1 MTKHSYPI
9 KQIQISTLLAL
20 LLLSLTLCSGCTQK
34 PQEPISKT
42 GFYFDTVITLTLY
55 DSQQEELLEDCF
67 ALADKYEKML
77 SATIDSSDVSNI
89 NQAKGQPVTV
99 NPETLELLQKG
110 LAYGTLSEGRFDVT
124 IGNLSSLWNFTENDG
139 VIPDDTE
146 IKTAVSTVDYRN
158 VEISG
163 NQVSLRNPES
173 AIDLGGIAKGYIA
186 DKMKEYLLEQG
197 VTSGIINLGG
207 NVLVIGVK
215 TDNTPFTIGIQTPF
229 DSEGSSIATVK
240 IKDMTVVSSGVYER
254 YFTIDDKL
262 YHHILDTSTGYP
274 YDNGLLSVSII
285 CRNSV
290 DGDGL
295 STTCFSLGLEK
306 GMELVE
312 SLENTEAIFI
322 TSDYEIHTSS
332 GIGETIPF
340 ELMMH

>member
-1 MTKHSYPI
+1 MTRHTHPI
-9 KQIQISTLLAL
+9 KQIQISTLLSL
-20 LLLSLTLCSGCTQK
+20 LLFSLTLCSGCAPKT
-34 PQEPISKT
+34 QEPISKT

-55 DSQQEELLEDCF
+55 DSKQEELLEGCF

-89 NQAKGQPVTV
+89 NQAKGEPVTV

-110 LAYGTLSEGRFDVT
+110 LDYGALSEGRFDVT
-124 IGNLSSLWNFTENDG
+124 IGNLSSLWDFTENEGAVPNDAD
-139 VIPDDTE
+139 IQ
-146 IKTAVSTVDYRN
+146 TAVSTVDYRN
-158 VEISG
+158 VEING
-163 NQVSLRNPES
+163 NQVSLRNPDS
-173 AIDLGGIAKGYIA
+173 SIDLGGIAKGYIA
-186 DKMKEYLLEQG
+186 DKMKEYLLDQG
-197 VTSGIINLGG
+197 ITSGIINLGG
-207 NVLVIGVK
+207 NVLVIGDK
-215 TDNTPFTIGIQTPF
+215 PDNTPFTIGIQTPF

-240 IKDMTVVSSGVYER
+240 IEDMTVVSSGIYER

-274 YDNGLLSVSII
+274 YDNDLLSVSII
-285 CRNSV
+285 CQNSV

-332 GIGETIPF
+332 GMGETIPF
-340 ELMMH
+340 ELMMN

>member
-1 MTKHSYPI
+1 MTKHYPI
-9 KQIQISTLLAL
+9 RQIQISTLLIL
-20 LLLSLTLCSGCTQK
+20 LQFSLALCSGCTPKTQD
-34 PQEPISKT
+34 PISKT
-42 GFYFDTVITLTLY
+42 GFYFDTIITLTLY
-55 DSQQEELLEDCF
+55 DSKQEELLEDCF

-110 LAYGTLSEGRFDVT
+110 LEYGALSEGRFDVT
-124 IGNLSSLWNFTENDG
+124 IGNLSSLWDFTENEG
-139 VIPDDTE
+139 VVPNDAD

-158 VEISG
+158 VEING
-163 NQVSLRNPES
+163 NQVSLRNPDS

-186 DKMKEYLLEQG
+186 DRMKEYLLEQG
-197 VTSGIINLGG
+197 VTSGTINLGG
-207 NVLVIGVK
+207 NVLVIGSK
-215 TDNTPFTIGIQTPF
+215 PDNSPYTIGIQAPF
-229 DSEGSSIATVK
+229 DATGSPIATVK
-240 IKDMTVVSSGVYER
+240 IEDLTVVSSGIYER
-254 YFTIDDKL
+254 YFTVDDKL

-274 YDNGLLSVSII
+274 YDNGLFSVSII
-285 CRNSV
+285 CKNSV

-322 TSDYEIHTSS
+322 TSDYEILTSS